1 MRNYIHLLPDAI
13 ANQIAAGEV
22 VQRPASVVK
31 ELLENA
37 VDAGATRIDVF
48 IKNAGKSLIQIS
60 DNGSGMSAQDA
71 RMCFERHATSKIQEQ
86 EDLFGI
92 RTLGFRGEAL
102 ASIAAVAQVRLRT
115 RLHDAELGVELEIEA
130 SEIKQQE
137 PCVVPA
143 GSTFQVKNLF
153 FNVPARRNFLKS
165 NPVETRHIMNE
176 FLRVAIP
183 NPDIHMSFR
192 HNDTE
197 VYDLSPDTCE
207 NRLVSIFGSGFSGK
221 LTAVEESAG
230 YARLSGFLGQ
240 PDIYRKSRGD
250 QFFFVNNRFIKSNY
264 LNHAIATA
272 YQDFI
277 PKETYPFYC
286 VFIDIDPVH
295 VDINIH
301 PTKTEV
307 KFDDERTLYVLLQG
321 IVRQGLGELTDAPM
335 VDFKEDSVK
344 ESIYQS
350 QAPTKSTTSTGK
362 NLPGKLPARQVP
374 DQESWDQLYKP
385 HPEITSKP
393 PPQSSDQGQQSLF
406 KQKKRFSSPDFMD
419 EDAFLVHLKGGY
431 MLTQKDENLLI
442 VNQQLAHQRI
452 LYERFLAA
460 TEGQQQA
467 SQQLLFPQTI
477 EFSATDYLILQEVR
491 EVLNQMGFEMNEF
504 GRNTMII
511 YGTPVGIA
519 TGKIKDIFQ
528 QILADLNKVGTTRI
542 QRQVFEGV
550 ARAVAVKS
558 AVTPTQKLSIIEM
571 RQMLS
576 DLFRCA
582 APAFAPNGKPIYKT
596 IAQADLSA
604 FFS

>member
-37 VDAGATRIDVF
+37 IDAGATRIDVF

-71 RMCFERHATSKIQEQ
+71 RMCFERHATSKIQAQ

-115 RLHDAELGVELEIEA
+115 RLHDAELGVELDIEA
-130 SEIKQQE
+130 SEIKRQE

-143 GSTFQVKNLF
+143 GSSFQVKNLF
-153 FNVPARRNFLKS
+153 YNVPARRNFLKS

-183 NPDIHMSFR
+183 NPEIHMTFR

-197 VYDLSPDTCE
+197 VYDLSPDSCE
-207 NRLVSIFGSGFSGK
+207 NRLVKIFGSEFSGK

-230 YARLSGFLGQ
+230 YARIAGYLGK
-240 PDIYRKSRGD
+240 PEIYRKSRGD

-277 PKETYPFYC
+277 PKETYPFYAI
-286 VFIDIDPVH
+286 FIDIDPVH

-335 VDFKEDSVK
+335 VDFESDEVK

-350 QAPTKSTTSTGK
+350 KAPARTTLPGITKSPA
-362 NLPGKLPARQVP
+362 NLPAKQVP
-374 DQESWDQLYKP
+374 DKDAWDQLYKP
-385 HPEITSKP
+385 APEV
-393 PPQSSDQGQQSLF
+393 SSRSVSPKQEIGQQRLF
-406 KQKKRFSSPDFMD
+406 EQNRRSAAKSGVD
-419 EDAFLVHLKGGY
+419 EDAFMVHLQGGFI
-431 MLTQKDENLLI
+431 LTQREESLL
-442 VNQQLAHQRI
+442 VVHQQLAHQRI
-452 LYERFLAA
+452 LFERFLAA
-460 TEGQQQA
+460 TAGQQQA

-477 EFSATDYLILQEVR
+477 EFSATDYLILQEVN
-491 EVLNQMGFEMNEF
+491 ELLNQMGFEINEF
-504 GRNTMII
+504 GRNTLII

-528 QILADLNKVGTTRI
+528 QILADLNKAGTSRV
-542 QRQVFEGV
+542 QRQVIEGV
-550 ARAVAVKS
+550 AKAVAIKS

-571 RQMLS
+571 RQILT

-582 APAFAPNGKPIYKT
+582 APAFALNGKPTYKV
-596 IAQADLSA
+596 ISQEDLA
-604 FFS
+604 TFFT